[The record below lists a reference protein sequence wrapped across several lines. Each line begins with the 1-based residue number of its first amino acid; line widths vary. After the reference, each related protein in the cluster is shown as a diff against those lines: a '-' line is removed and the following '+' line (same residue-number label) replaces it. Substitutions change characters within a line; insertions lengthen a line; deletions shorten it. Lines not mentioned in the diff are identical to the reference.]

1 MTESSEGANL
11 ANTVRGLKKF
21 DGRNPAEFKTWMKKL
36 CVVISVSRRD
46 ILPLLKETARPTH
59 TSNISEYNRANEDLY
74 AMLFLLAELP
84 ASLCVQKHENDDE
97 ISGDGQAAFKE
108 LCDTYDKVTDE
119 VIRATMEELVN
130 TPMEPRQNPDD
141 YFNQKHLLR
150 IRAEKMGE
158 HISDRYFK
166 DICVTGF
173 ADNYKD
179 VKMMMYRDPSFDVDQ
194 MQTTMRHMF
203 LDEQSRNGTKG
214 LIAGRGSVMTAV
226 TSEQDIICYWCKNR
240 GHSKKDCPKFKSRT
254 KPAGAAKWC
263 SVHRTTTHRNEECY
277 SQGATRPTKNAS
289 VSLACTNC
297 RHCTS
302 ADSKEPTVDNTE
314 PSHSDKPVI
323 NFAGSSDDFDGG
335 FMYAA
340 GMPGRFTPSAKGAT
354 LLVDSGASESFLD
367 DELIPDLKTRM

>member
-11 ANTVRGLKKF
+11 ANTIRGLKKF
-21 DGRNPAEFKTWMKKL
+21 DRRNPAEFKTWMKKL
-36 CVVISVSRRD
+36 CVVISVTRRD

-59 TSNISEYNRANEDLY
+59 TSNIAEYNRANEGLY
-74 AMLFLLAELP
+74 AMLFLLVELL

-97 ISGDGQAAFKE
+97 ISDDGQVAFKE
-108 LCDTYDKVTDE
+108 LCNTYDKVTDE
-119 VIRATMEELVN
+119 VIRDTMEELVN
-130 TPMEPRQNPDD
+130 TPMEPGQNPDD
-141 YFNQKHLLR
+141 YFNQKRLLR

-173 ADNYKD
+173 TDNYKD

-214 LIAGRGSVMTAV
+214 RNAGRGSVMTAV
-226 TSEQDIICYWCKNR
+226 TSEQDTICYWCKNR

-263 SVHRTTTHRNEECY
+263 SVHRTTTHRNKECY

-289 VSLACTNC
+289 VSLACTNL
-297 RHCTS
+297 
-302 ADSKEPTVDNTE
+302 ANTIRGL
-314 PSHSDKPVI
+314 KK
-323 NFAGSSDDFDGG
+323 FDGRNPAE
-335 FMYAA
+335 FKTWMKKLCVVISVTRRDVL
-340 GMPGRFTPSAKGAT
+340 P
-354 LLVDSGASESFLD
+354 LL
-367 DELIPDLKTRM
+367 K